1 MNSIQIIEREMRSV
15 IYEANPK
22 VTTVLMDVYSSEA
35 DGKEERSVRQAQ
47 KSKVHKYLS
56 YSIDSIAY

>member
-1 MNSIQIIEREMRSV
+1 MRSV
-15 IYEANPK
+15 IYEANPN